1 MEGLSAVLAEQRQS
15 MILALVNQRGS
26 LSITEL
32 QHELKVSRE
41 TIRRDLMV
49 LADRSML
56 RKTHG
61 GALSLEHG
69 EPLIAVREAI
79 NADAK
84 QAIGRLAASLVPDGA
99 TVMLGGGSTVQ
110 AAADALLEHQGL
122 TVITNSVANCSQL
135 AGRNKN
141 RVYMLGGEIQTANN
155 TALGRD
161 ATAMLAHYSA
171 DVAIVGAGA
180 ISPTGWV
187 MDYTREEAELY
198 GQMLQSARQP
208 VVVADH
214 SKFNQHA
221 PVRMATFEKI
231 AHLICDRRPDGPL
244 AKILAKLPVKLVIAK
259 QPGA

>member
-1 MEGLSAVLAEQRQS
+1 ML
-15 MILALVNQRGS
+15 
-26 LSITEL
+26 
-32 QHELKVSRE
+32 
-41 TIRRDLMV
+41 

-84 QAIGRLAASLVPDGA
+84 QAIGRVAASLVTDGA
-99 TVMLGGGSTVQ
+99 TVMLAGGSTVQ
-110 AAADALLEHQGL
+110 AVADALLERQGL
-122 TVITNSVANCSQL
+122 TVITNSIANCSRL

-161 ATAMLAHYSA
+161 ATAMLAHYFA
-171 DVAIVGAGA
+171 DVAIVGTGA
-180 ISPTGWV
+180 VSPTGWL

-198 GQMLQSARQP
+198 GLMLQSARQS

-214 SKFNQHA
+214 SKFNRHV
-221 PVRMATFEKI
+221 PVRVATFDKI
-231 AHLICDRRPDGPL
+231 THLVSDRRPEAPL
-244 AKILAKLPVKLVIAK
+244 AKVLAKLPLELLIAD
-259 QPGA
+259 GRRA